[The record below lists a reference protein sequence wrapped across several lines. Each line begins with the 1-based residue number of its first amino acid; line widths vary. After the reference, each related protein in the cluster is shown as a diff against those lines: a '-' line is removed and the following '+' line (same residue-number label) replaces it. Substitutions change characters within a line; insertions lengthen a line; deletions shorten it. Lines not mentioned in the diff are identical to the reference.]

1 MITGTAGRSVAV
13 RAERRRRVR
22 WLAPVVLNGLVLLV
36 LLVFLLPVYWILI
49 GAVKNRLEFYTY
61 PPVFFPKTLDWA
73 NFTRAMQLG
82 GAKALVDSL
91 IVTIA
96 NTVVVLVL
104 AVFASY
110 SIARYRFGG
119 DNLAFFI
126 LSLLF
131 APPVVAAIPLF
142 LLFRT
147 LHLLDTYL
155 VLVLAYTL
163 FNLPLAIW
171 LLKGF
176 FEEVP
181 EAVEGAALV
190 DGYTRVQAFR
200 KVTLPL
206 VVPGIAVS
214 ALFVF
219 IFAWN
224 EFIFALVFTRSNVT
238 TLPVALAG
246 LIGGHGIL
254 WGELAALSAVA
265 TLPGVLLALFLQRY
279 IVRGLTFGAVKG

>member
-1 MITGTAGRSVAV
+1 MITEERPIVTA
-13 RAERRRRVR
+13 RAERRRRTRRLTAIVQNV
-22 WLAPVVLNGLVLLV
+22 LVVVV
-36 LLVFLLPVYWILI
+36 LLVFLLPVYWIFI
-49 GAVKNRLEFYTY
+49 GAVKSKLEFYTY
-61 PPVFFPKTLDWA
+61 PPVFFPSVLEWG
-73 NFTRAMQLG
+73 NFTRVVQLG
-82 GAKALVDSL
+82 GAKAILDSL
-91 IVTIA
+91 IVA
-96 NTVVVLVL
+96 VVNTAVVMVL
-104 AVFASY
+104 AVFASH

-142 LLFRT
+142 LIFRT
-147 LHLLDTYL
+147 LRLLDTYV
-155 VLVLAYTL
+155 VLIVSYML

-181 EAVEGAALV
+181 DGIEGAALV

-200 KVTLPL
+200 KVALPL
-206 VVPGIAVS
+206 VLPGLAVS

-219 IFAWN
+219 IFSWN
-224 EFIFALVFTRSNVT
+224 EFLFALVFTRSNVT
-238 TLPVALAG
+238 TLPVTLAG

-254 WGELAALSAVA
+254 WGDLAALSAVA
-265 TLPGVLLALFLQRY
+265 TLPGVLLAIFLQRY
-279 IVRGLTFGAVKG
+279 LIRGLTFGAVKG

>member
-1 MITGTAGRSVAV
+1 MITRAARPAV
-13 RAERRRRVR
+13 LARAERRQRARR
-22 WLAPVVLNGLVLLV
+22 LTNVVQNLLVVVV
-36 LLVFLLPVYWILI
+36 LLVFLLPVYWIFI
-49 GAVKNRLEFYTY
+49 GAVKGRLEFYTY
-61 PPVFFPKTLDWA
+61 PPVFFPKALEWG
-73 NFTRAMQLG
+73 NFARAVELG
-82 GAKALVDSL
+82 GAKAVVDSL
-91 IVTIA
+91 VVA
-96 NTVVVLVL
+96 VSNTVLVMIL

-155 VLVLAYTL
+155 VLILTYML

-171 LLKGF
+171 LLRSF
-176 FEEVP
+176 FEDVP
-181 EAVEGAALV
+181 EAIEGAALV

-200 KVTLPL
+200 KVALPL

-224 EFIFALVFTRSNVT
+224 EFVFALVFTRSNVQ
-238 TLPVALAG
+238 TLPVVLSG

-265 TLPGVLLALFLQRY
+265 TLPGVFLAIFLQRY
-279 IVRGLTFGAVKG
+279 LIRGLTFGAVKG